1 MLRTITL
8 FRKAIKLDGKPQ
20 FYSYFASYTSKNG
33 EQKTIKVKLPSS
45 SLLSSSPTFS
55 AKLLEMSN
63 SNDFPLSVTLEDGK
77 DYYVGAEKKQ
87 GKIVLDK
94 NGNKYPLMIIL
105 NVQSYAKADLEYST
119 LD

>member
-20 FYSYFASYTSKNG
+20 FYSYFASYVSKTG

-63 SNDFPLSVTLEDGK
+63 SNDFPLTVTLEEGK

-105 NVQSYAKADLEYST
+105 NVQSFTKAELEYST